1 MELEVVKYYL
11 RVDGDDDDNLIQT
24 MIDAGQEFI
33 KSAVGEYDDTDMTA
47 RILLLAVVQ
56 NMYDNRELMQSE
68 QQVKKR
74 IENTFQS
81 IILQLQMKY
90 SIKQEEA
97 EE

>member
-24 MIDAGQEFI
+24 MMDAGKEFI

-81 IILQLQMKY
+81 IILQLQIKY
-90 SIKQEEA
+90 SVKQEEA

>member
-1 MELEVVKYYL
+1 MDLETIKYYL
-11 RVDGDDDDNLIQT
+11 RVDGDDDDSLIQT
-24 MIDAGQEFI
+24 MMDAGKEFI
-33 KSAVGEYDDTDMTA
+33 KSAVGEYNDTDMTA

-81 IILQLQMKY
+81 IILQLRMKY

>member
-24 MIDAGQEFI
+24 MMDAGKEFI

-90 SIKQEEA
+90 SVKQEEA